1 MTIVIFR
8 SMKSNK
14 EKILD
19 SSLKLFNEKGW
30 VNVRL
35 QHISDEAIVSVGN
48 LAYHFNNKEA
58 ILLTLYKTLTE
69 QQKTLLAAFKVV
81 PLFDEID
88 KLIRRTFQLQQA
100 YIFFYLDT
108 LEIVRAN
115 AEIGAAHAQHVSWQI
130 AQLKTMLDFNMAR
143 GALQKIT
150 SESQLQQLA
159 EQIWMTLDFWLSTQ
173 SVRGKKSFVEQE
185 YSDAIWNLLMPYFT
199 EMGKREYGQMRE
211 KPYDFY
217 F

>member
-1 MTIVIFR
+1 
-8 SMKSNK
+8 MKSNK
-14 EKILD
+14 DKILE

-48 LAYHFNNKEA
+48 LAYHFNNKGA
-58 ILLTLYKTLTE
+58 ILLTLYQSLTE
-69 QQKTLLAAFKVV
+69 QQKSLLAAFKVV

-115 AEIGAAHAQHVSWQI
+115 DEIAAAHAQHISWQI

-143 GALQKIT
+143 GALLKVDN
-150 SESQLQQLA
+150 ENQLEQLA
-159 EQIWMTLDFWLSTQ
+159 EQIWMTLDFWRSTQ
-173 SVRGKKSFVEQE
+173 SVKGKKSFNEQE
-185 YSDAIWNLLMPYFT
+185 YCDAIWNLLIPYFT